1 MLQDGRIR
9 AIAVQTALLA
19 GVVALAFVLLTA
31 TRQNLELRGIPL
43 GFGFL
48 WRPANFQIAET
59 ILPYS
64 PSDPNWWAAVVGLT
78 NSLFISVLVILL
90 ASVIGLFIGIG
101 RLSHN
106 PLVSG
111 LCRVWVEIAR
121 NTPLVVLLIFNYA
134 LWWEVLPL
142 ATEAWTIAPGTHL
155 SVRGLSMPA
164 LTWSASALAP
174 AAFLAAS
181 AAVLFG
187 ASLAARRRQA
197 RTGRRPAYLRL
208 AWLLVVLGAGIFLF
222 AYRDAAALDIPE
234 FRRANFVGGWS
245 LTPELTTILVGLTF
259 YTAGFVGEI
268 VRGGILAVRKGQ
280 WEAATALGL
289 SRGQTYWLVV
299 VPLALRSIVPPLNS
313 QYINVVKNSTLAIV
327 VGYQDFMTVI
337 GTMINK
343 TSHAVEGVAI
353 ILGVFLAVNLA
364 LSALLNAYNRR
375 IAIVER

>member
-1 MLQDGRIR
+1 MLHDVRVR
-9 AIAVQTALLA
+9 AIAIQIAILA
-19 GVVALAFVLLTA
+19 GISAFGFILVSATA
-31 TRQNLELRGIPL
+31 RNLELRGIPL
-43 GFGFL
+43 GFQFL

-64 PSDPNWWAAVVGLT
+64 SSDPNWWAAVVGLA

-101 RLSHN
+101 RLSGN

-111 LCRVWVEIAR
+111 LCRVWVEVAR

-142 ATEAWTIAPGTHL
+142 ATEAWKLAPGTHI

-164 LTWSASALAP
+164 LTWTVSPLAP
-174 AAFLAAS
+174 AAFFVAG
-181 AAVLFG
+181 AVLIAG
-187 ASLAARRRQA
+187 ASSVARRRQA
-197 RTGRRPAYLRL
+197 QTGRRPAYVRA
-208 AWLLVVLGAGIFLF
+208 AWLLVAAAAGAMLL
-222 AYRDAAALDIPE
+222 ANPDAATVQVPE
-234 FRRANFVGGWS
+234 FRRANFTGGWS
-245 LTPELTTILVGLTF
+245 LTPELTTILIGLTF

-268 VRGGILAVRKGQ
+268 VRGGILAVSRGQ

-289 SRGQTYWLVV
+289 SRSQTYRLVV

-327 VGYQDFMTVI
+327 VGYQDFMTVV
-337 GTMINK
+337 GTIINK
-343 TSHAVEGVAI
+343 TSHAIEGVAI
-353 ILGVFLAVNLA
+353 ILGVFLVVNLA
-364 LSALLNAYNRR
+364 LSALLNAYNRH

>member
-1 MLQDGRIR
+1 MLHDVRVR
-9 AIAVQTALLA
+9 AIAIQIAILA
-19 GVVALAFVLLTA
+19 GISAFGFILVSATA
-31 TRQNLELRGIPL
+31 RNLELRGIPL
-43 GFGFL
+43 GFQFL

-64 PSDPNWWAAVVGLT
+64 SSDPNWWAAVVGLA

-101 RLSHN
+101 RLSGN

-111 LCRVWVEIAR
+111 LCRVWVEVAR

-142 ATEAWTIAPGTHL
+142 ATEAWKLAPGTHI

-164 LTWSASALAP
+164 LTWTVSPLAP
-174 AAFLAAS
+174 AAFFVAG
-181 AAVLFG
+181 AVLIAG
-187 ASLAARRRQA
+187 ASSVARRRHAQ
-197 RTGRRPAYLRL
+197 TGRRPAYVRA
-208 AWLLVVLGAGIFLF
+208 AWLLVAAAAGALLL
-222 AYRDAAALDIPE
+222 ANPDAATVQVPE
-234 FRRANFVGGWS
+234 FRRANFTGGWS
-245 LTPELTTILVGLTF
+245 LTPELTTILIGLTF

-268 VRGGILAVRKGQ
+268 VRGGILAVSRGQ

-289 SRGQTYWLVV
+289 SRSQTYRLVV

-327 VGYQDFMTVI
+327 VGYQDFMTVV
-337 GTMINK
+337 GTIINK
-343 TSHAVEGVAI
+343 TSHAIEGVAI
-353 ILGVFLAVNLA
+353 ILGVFLVVNLA
-364 LSALLNAYNRR
+364 LSALLNAYNRQ

>member
-1 MLQDGRIR
+1 MLQDARIR
-9 AIAVQTALLA
+9 AIMVQAALLV
-19 GVVALAFVLLTA
+19 GVAALGFVLLTA
-31 TRQNLELRGIPL
+31 TARNLELRGIPL

-64 PSDPNWWAAVVGLT
+64 SSDPNWWAAVVGLS

-90 ASVIGLFIGIG
+90 ASVIGMFIGIG
-101 RLSHN
+101 RLSSN

-111 LCRVWVEIAR
+111 LCRVWVEVAR

-142 ATEAWTIAPGTHL
+142 ATEAWKLAPGTHI

-174 AAFLAAS
+174 AALLAAG
-181 AAVLFG
+181 VTILLV
-187 ASLAARRRQA
+187 ASYAARRRHIE
-197 RTGRRPAYLRL
+197 TGFRPAYVRA
-208 AWLLVVLGAGIFLF
+208 AWVLIAVGAGLFLF

-234 FRRANFVGGWS
+234 FRRANFSGGWS
-245 LTPELTTILVGLTF
+245 LTPELTTILIGLTF
-259 YTAGFVGEI
+259 YTAGFIGEI

-289 SRGQTYWLVV
+289 SRGQTYRLVV
-299 VPLALRSIVPPLNS
+299 VPLALRSIVPPMNS

-327 VGYQDFMTVI
+327 VGYQDFMTVVS
-337 GTMINK
+337 TMINK
-343 TSHAVEGVAI
+343 TSHAIEGVAI